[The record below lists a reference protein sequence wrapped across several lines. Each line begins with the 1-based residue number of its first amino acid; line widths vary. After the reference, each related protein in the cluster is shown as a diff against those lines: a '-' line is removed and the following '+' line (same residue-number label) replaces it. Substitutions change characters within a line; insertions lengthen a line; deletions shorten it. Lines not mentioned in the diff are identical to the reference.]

1 MSELITPLGLTEI
14 QRKEQNYFRS
24 KTPPKVKNCRFET
37 LMKEIKLIIIEKNE
51 FENRDMSI
59 TEDL

>member
-1 MSELITPLGLTEI
+1 MSELRANRNPTEGTKSI
-14 QRKEQNYFRS
+14 IFD
-24 KTPPKVKNCRFET
+24 PKLLQKNCRFET
-37 LMKEIKLIIIEKNE
+37 LMKEIKLIVIEKNE